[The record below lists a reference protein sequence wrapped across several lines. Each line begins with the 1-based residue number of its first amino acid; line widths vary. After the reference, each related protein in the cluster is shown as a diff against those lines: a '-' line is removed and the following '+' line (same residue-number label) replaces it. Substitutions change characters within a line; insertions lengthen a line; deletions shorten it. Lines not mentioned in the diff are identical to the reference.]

1 MATNLDLTHDIRGKI
16 VAALKADGALTAIV
30 VATRIYPQAQPAN
43 PTWPFIKIGAPIS
56 TPQFIDG
63 GDGTQYSAAV
73 HCFTKRTPANPDPEA
88 QAMGINAEVVRV
100 LNAMEGIDIG
110 DGLTLDVIP
119 RQAQVMQ
126 DGDADSFHGFVLFDA
141 IAS

>member
-16 VAALKADGALTAIV
+16 FAAIKADSELSTTLTGF
-30 VATRIYPQAQPAN
+30 YPQTVPDAARN
-43 PTWPFIKIGAPIS
+43 PFGKMGAPIS
-56 TPQFIDG
+56 TPQFVDG

-73 HCFTKRTPANPDPEA
+73 HCFTKKKPGVTDDPEV
-88 QAMGINAEVVRV
+88 QAMTINAAFMRV

-110 DGLTLDVIP
+110 DGLTLDVYP

-141 IAS
+141 VAG